1 MITIFFYSYLVLLV
15 ICFISGIILTWR
27 FKWNLSPVKLL
38 PWLVL
43 LTFVFEMTAL
53 QWAIKY
59 HTNHCVYNVYQV
71 FQFIFYSLAL
81 FQMIK
86 NGRIRKLLLFISIG
100 FSILAIINLC
110 FIQGIHQFNTVNFYS
125 GAIILSFFSG
135 YSLNEL
141 FRKVAIDSPFKTPD
155 FWIVGSILVLNSC
168 LIPLELPIALSLP
181 FTPREVEIVIGLIM
195 VVNFIAYTMFIISFW
210 RQYKNRVAAV
220 L

>member
-1 MITIFFYSYLVLLV
+1 LV

-27 FKWNLSPVKLL
+27 FKWTLSPVKLL
-38 PWLVL
+38 PWFVL
-43 LTFVFEMTAL
+43 LTFVSEMTAL

-100 FSILAIINLC
+100 FSIIAITNLC
-110 FIQGIHQFNTVNFYS
+110 FIQGVHQFNTINFYS

-141 FRKVAIDSPFKTPD
+141 FRKTAIDSPFKTPD
-155 FWIVGSILVLNSC
+155 FWIAGSILVLNSC